1 MSWTPYPFLNA
12 LRDRTILMG
21 SRRQTSAAPSF
32 GGVANKPP
40 LSTYA
45 QGMAMIRRTRKEPS
59 VSGAAIQA
67 AEHEAAKQRILQL
80 AEAERTPVEDTTQ
93 AAPKR
98 RWRDAQ
104 S

>member
-1 MSWTPYPFLNA
+1 
-12 LRDRTILMG
+12 
-21 SRRQTSAAPSF
+21 
-32 GGVANKPP
+32 
-40 LSTYA
+40 
-45 QGMAMIRRTRKEPS
+45 MIRRTRKEPS